1 MPIRYNQVVRASCSL
16 MTFTNPEQIF
26 AVNPLCPHAGCTVT
40 WKGEQNYFSCPC
52 HDSTFAPDGK
62 VLSGIAKEP
71 LPQYEAKIEGDLI
84 LVKNI

>member
-1 MPIRYNQVVRASCSL
+1 VVRD
-16 MTFTNPEQIF
+16 TTNPEQLF
-26 AVNPLCPHAGCTVT
+26 AVNPICPHAGCTVT